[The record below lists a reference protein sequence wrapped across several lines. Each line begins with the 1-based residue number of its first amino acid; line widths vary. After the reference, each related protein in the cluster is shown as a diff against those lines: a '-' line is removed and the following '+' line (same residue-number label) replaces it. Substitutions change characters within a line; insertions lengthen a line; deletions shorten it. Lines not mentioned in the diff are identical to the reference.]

1 MRGREEG
8 EGERREGHHFHLCVI
23 QTKNLLRV
31 LVFPEVAVSA
41 PKDRTHIG
49 SVRCITVI

>member
-1 MRGREEG
+1 MYRGWERERG
-8 EGERREGHHFHLCVI
+8 GQRGIISIYLSQKKTACA
-23 QTKNLLRV
+23 

-49 SVRCITVI
+49 SVR